1 MSQRRKPS
9 PQPSGLQRLTQSLQQ
24 VYQTVLTGLT
34 LPLRRSGVHLVT
46 LALVLL
52 TISLLINFGGQVL
65 QATRLE
71 ARRTSLATEVAQIE
85 AENQDLQGAVE
96 YAESNANVERVAREQ
111 LGYTRAGDTVLLPQ
125 FPAATPTPTAAPPDA
140 LPPPAQEPNWRQWWG
155 AVFPPS
161 SME

>member
-1 MSQRRKPS
+1 MSQRKSS
-9 PQPSGLQRLTQSLQQ
+9 PRHSATQRLTQSLQQ
-24 VYQTVLTGLT
+24 VYQTVLTALT

-71 ARRTSLATEVAQIE
+71 TRRTNLATEVAQIE
-85 AENQDLQGAVE
+85 AENRDLQGAVE

-111 LGYTRAGDTVLLPQ
+111 LGYTRAGETVLLPQ
-125 FPAATPTPTAAPPDA
+125 FPAATPTPTAAPPEV
-140 LPPPAQEPNWRQWWG
+140 LPPQAREPNWRQWWG

-161 SME
+161 SRE